1 MNVPIIISGGGI
13 IGNYIALRLE
23 KNNIDSIIIEKSESS
38 SPQQNGIRT
47 VTLNENSIQLLKDVG
62 ITPKF
67 SKV

>member
-38 SPQQNGIRT
+38 SPPQNGIRT